1 VVKAAGP
8 DRRPPAPDVSPG
20 PPPSR
25 LRAAVALAP
34 LAAGLLL
41 LAAAIVLGWLAL
53 QALQGQERYQIAF
66 DDIDCAPPPGV
77 TREDFLDDVRY
88 YAKLPDKACVLDD
101 GLPARLSAAFAK
113 HPWVERVEGVEVA
126 GPRQVRVRLVYRTAV
141 LRVQAPDP
149 ADKWV
154 VDANGIR
161 LPSEAADEK
170 LPLLV
175 GDVRPPGQQGR
186 PWGDDRVL
194 AAARTAA
201 LLGPHQDR
209 LRLNI
214 IEISTDGLVLRGEGR
229 LVKWGAAAGEAEEAK
244 LQRLLDYAARQGDGE
259 WKPLDLRD
267 VGERGASA
275 P

>member
-1 VVKAAGP
+1 MKAAGP
-8 DRRPPAPDVSPG
+8 DRRPPASDVSPN
-20 PPPSR
+20 PRPSR

-41 LAAAIVLGWLAL
+41 LSAAIVLGWLAL
-53 QALQGQERYQIAF
+53 QALRGQERYQIAF
-66 DDIDCAPPPGV
+66 ADIDCTPPPGQS
-77 TREDFLDDVRY
+77 REDFLDDVRY
-88 YAKLPDKACVLDD
+88 FAQLPDSACVLDE

-126 GPRQVRVRLVYRTAV
+126 APRKVRVQLIYRTAV

-149 ADKWV
+149 TDKWV
-154 VDANGIR
+154 VDQNGIR
-161 LPSEAADEK
+161 LPSAAADDK

-175 GDVRPPGQQGR
+175 GDVRPPGRQGQ

-214 IEISTDGLVLRGEGR
+214 IEVGSDGLVLRGEER
-229 LVKWGAAAGEAEEAK
+229 SVRWGDAATGEAAEAK
-244 LQRLLDYAARQGDGE
+244 LQRLLDYAAQRGDGG
-259 WKPLDLRD
+259 WGTLDLR
-267 VGERGASA
+267 A
-275 P
+275 PP